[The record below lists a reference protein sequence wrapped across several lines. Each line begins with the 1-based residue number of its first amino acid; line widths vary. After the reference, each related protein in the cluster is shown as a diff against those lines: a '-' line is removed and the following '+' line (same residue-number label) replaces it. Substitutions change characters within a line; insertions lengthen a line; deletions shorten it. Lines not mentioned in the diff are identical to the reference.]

1 MVVHWLRRPVQI
13 GYAPSRLRRYHF
25 HTRLLLLVG
34 AVLIMAVVQAAA
46 GIDWRLLAGDGLVVV
61 LVAWRVWREREPIF
75 FLLAWRSA
83 THGAGMGH
91 WYKTTNKHGQAI
103 EKVALPQVR
112 RLWRGPG
119 VIRVNVLP
127 VLGKSV
133 EFERQLDNL
142 TAILGMSHAE
152 ILDRRPGLR
161 SMRYVVEFRRSVT
174 MPVQAVEQPPLRAQA
189 RR

>member
-1 MVVHWLRRPVQI
+1 MVVHWLRRPVRAD
-13 GYAPSRLRRYHF
+13 YAPTKLRRYHF
-25 HTRLLLLVG
+25 HTRLLLIG
-34 AVLIMAVVQAAA
+34 AGVVVLAVAHLSA
-46 GIDWRLLAGDGLVVV
+46 GVEWQLLAGDSLVIAV
-61 LVAWRVWREREPIF
+61 VAWRLWREREPIF

-91 WYKTTNKHGQAI
+91 WYKTTNKHGQLI